1 VEWSTNEKV
10 ATEGA
15 AGAAISGLYSLVA
28 MKNAGLSVALDF
40 LTHLSM
46 TGLGGGEG
54 AMLLAVCDDP
64 DGHSSGDETDSR
76 WLARFSY
83 CPLVEP
89 SDIAE
94 ARELVRFAYEL
105 SREFSACVM
114 LRSYTRLSHA
124 SSIIEPADIQSSSRT
139 AKTDPHM
146 CLTPYLAKPTH
157 AAVLDRLE
165 KIRKRFEGSKFNHY
179 EGPSDA
185 ELVLVCSGSGVLCA
199 RDALELL
206 GVEDRVG
213 ILKLATLWPFPNQLV
228 ARTLGR
234 AKRVLVVEEVDP
246 FVEVHVKSALAPM
259 NTVVSISGRESG
271 HIEAYGE
278 ITVDR
283 VMGAVS
289 NLLGLETQT
298 LDSKYQQILDEEVA
312 PLLIDRGLA
321 WCPGCPHRAS
331 FYAIDKAL
339 KSLGRGG
346 CFTGDIGCYTLDVF
360 PGGKHQMNMLH
371 AMGSGAGL
379 ACGLGQLK
387 AFGYDQPVLSLC
399 GDSTFFHAA
408 IPALINAVHN
418 GSSFLQIIL
427 DNSTTAMTGFQ
438 PHPGTATDAMG
449 RSAAIV
455 NLESLCQSIGCSV
468 DVIDPFDIKGTI
480 RKVKDLLNDQNG
492 VRVLILRR
500 QCELLRM
507 KKDKAE
513 PHRMAVDLEVCR
525 GNECG
530 VCLSQL
536 RCPGLASDSVTGKT
550 EIRGDIC
557 TGCGICAEI
566 CPFNAI
572 NKEENK

>member
-1 VEWSTNEKV
+1 
-10 ATEGA
+10 
-15 AGAAISGLYSLVA
+15 
-28 MKNAGLSVALDF
+28 VALDF
-40 LTHLSM
+40 FTHLSM

-76 WLARFSY
+76 WLARFAY
-83 CPLVEP
+83 FPLIEP

-94 ARELVRFAYEL
+94 ARELVKFGYDL
-105 SREFSACVM
+105 SREFSVCVM
-114 LRSYTRLSHA
+114 LRSYTRLSHS
-124 SSIIEPADIQSSSRT
+124 SSIVEPADIQPSSHT
-139 AKTDPHM
+139 AKTDPQM

-157 AAVLDRLE
+157 AAVLERLE
-165 KIRKRFEGSKFNHY
+165 KIRKIFEGSKFNHY

-213 ILKLATLWPFPNQLV
+213 ILKLATLWPFPHELV
-228 ARTLGR
+228 VRTLGR

-246 FVEVHVKSALAPM
+246 FVEVLVKSALVSM
-259 NTVVSISGRESG
+259 NAGGSVFGRESG
-271 HIEAYGE
+271 HIEEFGE

-283 VMGAVS
+283 VVGAVS
-289 NLLGLETQT
+289 SILGLESQT
-298 LDSKYQQILDEEVA
+298 LEPEYRRILDEEVA

-331 FYAIDKAL
+331 FYAIGKAL
-339 KSLGRGG
+339 KGVGKGG
-346 CFTGDIGCYTLDVF
+346 CLTGDIGCYTLDVF
-360 PGGKHQMNMLH
+360 PGGKHQTNILH

-379 ACGLGQLK
+379 ANGLGQLK

-399 GDSTFFHAA
+399 GDSTFFHAGV
-408 IPALINAVHN
+408 PALINAVHN
-418 GSSFLQIIL
+418 GSSFLQVIL

-438 PHPGTATDAMG
+438 PHPGTPSDAMG
-449 RSAAIV
+449 RSAITV
-455 NLESLCQSIGCSV
+455 SLESLCRSIGCSV
-468 DVIDPFDIKGTI
+468 HVIDPFDIKGTI
-480 RKVKDLLNDQNG
+480 RKVRELINEQNG

-507 KKDKAE
+507 RKEKE
-513 PHRMAVDLEVCR
+513 TPYRMTVDLDACR
-525 GNECG
+525 GKKCG

-536 RCPGLASDSVTGKT
+536 RCPGLAWDSETGKT
-550 EIRGDIC
+550 EVRGDMC
-557 TGCGICAEI
+557 SGCGVCADI
-566 CPFNAI
+566 CPFKAI
-572 NKEENK
+572 KREENK